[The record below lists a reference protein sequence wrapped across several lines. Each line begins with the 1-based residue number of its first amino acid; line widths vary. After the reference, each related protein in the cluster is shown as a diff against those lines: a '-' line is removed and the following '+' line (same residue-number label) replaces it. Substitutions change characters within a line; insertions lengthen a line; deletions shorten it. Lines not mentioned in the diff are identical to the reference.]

1 MVSSKGRW
9 FGMYRGKYFFHFI
22 VIGYLLCVTISQCI
36 TPTTA
41 YFTDSRK
48 VSGNITISTQFSK
61 EVDKETRSEQEN
73 DVEQPLPAK
82 NGEEKGNSKE
92 KEEDDE
98 QGVIDNHNL
107 DDNWVE
113 KERSTEE
120 EQQVA
125 EEQKALQS
133 K

>member
-1 MVSSKGRW
+1 
-9 FGMYRGKYFFHFI
+9 MYREKYFFLFI
-22 VIGYLLCVTISQCI
+22 VIGYLLFVTISQCI

-41 YFTDSRK
+41 YFTDSRE

-73 DVEQPLPAK
+73 DVEQPLPSK

-92 KEEDDE
+92 KVEDDE

-107 DDNWVE
+107 NANEEE
-113 KERSTEE
+113 KEKQRAMKEK
-120 EQQVA
+120 QQVA
-125 EEQKALQS
+125 KEQKALQS

>member
-1 MVSSKGRW
+1 
-9 FGMYRGKYFFHFI
+9 MYRKKYFFHFI
-22 VIGYLLCVTISQCI
+22 VIGYLLFVTISQCI

-41 YFTDSRK
+41 YFTDSRE

-61 EVDKETRSEQEN
+61 EVDKEARSEQEN
-73 DVEQPLPAK
+73 DVEQPLPSK

-92 KEEDDE
+92 KEEEDV

-107 DDNWVE
+107 NANEQE
-113 KERSTEE
+113 KEKQRAMKEK
-120 EQQVA
+120 QQVA

>member
-1 MVSSKGRW
+1 MW
-9 FGMYRGKYFFHFI
+9 FWFRNNSDKKKNILFFI
-22 VIGYLLCVTISQCI
+22 VIGYLLFVTISQCI

-61 EVDKETRSEQEN
+61 EVDKETRSQQGN
-73 DVEQPLPAK
+73 DVEQSLPSK
-82 NGEEKGNSKE
+82 NREEKGNSTE
-92 KEEDDE
+92 KEEEDVE
-98 QGVIDNHNL
+98 SVIDNHNL
-107 DDNWVE
+107 DNNWVE